1 MKDMTGPWP
10 ATSTRAALRRKTM
23 CDAGQDP
30 PAGDA
35 VGVRLSTGGPVE
47 AAGPASH
54 RRRRY
59 GCEQ

>member
-1 MKDMTGPWP
+1 
-10 ATSTRAALRRKTM
+10 M